1 MPVPSK
7 MADLSN
13 TAALNSPPST
23 ETVAPNLDNYL
34 RSISAILKS
43 TNSVASS
50 TIAAASTVD
59 IANADGE
66 HVVITGAATINSLGT
81 GFIGCV
87 RELRFASAGAV
98 IVHSADI
105 VIPGAGNITVSAG
118 DVYTARCTDVG
129 VWMLVAGSR
138 SISFNGTVTSVNLT
152 STTGLTASGGPIT
165 GSGSLTYTLSANLQG
180 WHGIA
185 PSAKQDALGYTPVN
199 KAGDSMFGSLLFY
212 GNPSRIKLYD
222 NNLDVACLEL
232 GAGYTSDG
240 DRNGFIFNGNAA
252 GFISI
257 LARAGGAELRLGDG
271 SNNAAF
277 NCPVSAAGSVSA
289 GGKLAVTSDGG
300 DVLYI
305 RKMTAAAYAALGTKN
320 ANTLYVIVG

>member
-13 TAALNSPPST
+13 TAALNSPSGT

-34 RSISAILKS
+34 RGISAIVKS

-98 IVHSADI
+98 IVHSSNI
-105 VIPGAGNITVSAG
+105 VIPGAQNMTVAAG
-118 DVYTARCTDVG
+118 DVYTARCTAVG
-129 VWMLVAGSR
+129 VWVLVSGSK
-138 SISFNGTVTSVNLT
+138 SLALYGTVTSVNLAN
-152 STTGLTASGGPIT
+152 STGLTASGGPIT
-165 GSGSLTYTLSANLQG
+165 GAGSLTYTLSANLQG

-199 KAGDSMFGSLLFY
+199 KAGDSMSGSLLFY
-212 GNPSRIKLYD
+212 GNPSKIKLYD
-222 NNLDVACLEL
+222 INQDVACLEL
-232 GAGYTSDG
+232 SIGYAIDG
-240 DRNGFIFNGNAA
+240 DRTSFIYNRNPGGFIAIA
-252 GFISI
+252 G
-257 LARAGGAELRLGDG
+257 RAGGAELKLGDG
-271 SNNAAF
+271 SNNAVF

-305 RKMTAAAYAALGTKN
+305 RKMTAAAYAALGSKD